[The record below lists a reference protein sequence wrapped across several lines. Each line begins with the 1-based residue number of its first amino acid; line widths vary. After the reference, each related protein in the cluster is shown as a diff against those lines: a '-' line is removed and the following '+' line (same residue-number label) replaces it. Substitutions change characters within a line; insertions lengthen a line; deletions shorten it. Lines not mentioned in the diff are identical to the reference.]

1 MKRIE
6 EYLLEKSRLIGQQA
20 GERNFH
26 IFYMLFEGM
35 TREEKSKYGLKGKKF
50 NISTNFLQKYRDM
63 NGQWTYVGVDRHP
76 ETLSSRHMVFRT
88 NEIALFYCENIAFR
102 SKYFNLIK

>member
-35 TREEKSKYGLKGKKF
+35 TREEKSKYGLKGK
-50 NISTNFLQKYRDM
+50 NTVI
-63 NGQWTYVGVDRHP
+63 
-76 ETLSSRHMVFRT
+76 
-88 NEIALFYCENIAFR
+88 
-102 SKYFNLIK
+102 

>member
-35 TREEKSKYGLKGKKF
+35 TKEEKSKYGLKGK
-50 NISTNFLQKYRDM
+50 STSQSL
-63 NGQWTYVGVDRHP
+63 
-76 ETLSSRHMVFRT
+76 
-88 NEIALFYCENIAFR
+88 NELRNSPSPSNTSFGNLFTR
-102 SKYFNLIK
+102 KRPST

>member
-35 TREEKSKYGLKGKKF
+35 TREEKSKYGLKGKTG
-50 NISTNFLQKYRDM
+50 I
-63 NGQWTYVGVDRHP
+63 
-76 ETLSSRHMVFRT
+76 
-88 NEIALFYCENIAFR
+88 
-102 SKYFNLIK
+102 

>member
-35 TREEKSKYGLKGKKF
+35 TKEEKSKYGLKGKIQA
-50 NISTNFLQKYRDM
+50 ISRINAFIFTSDLFA
-63 NGQWTYVGVDRHP
+63 GQY
-76 ETLSSRHMVFRT
+76 
-88 NEIALFYCENIAFR
+88 N
-102 SKYFNLIK
+102 

>member
-1 MKRIE
+1 MERIE

-35 TREEKSKYGLKGKKF
+35 TREEKSKYGLKGKSRYKMCSLATPTNWEF
-50 NISTNFLQKYRDM
+50 SISR
-63 NGQWTYVGVDRHP
+63 
-76 ETLSSRHMVFRT
+76 
-88 NEIALFYCENIAFR
+88 
-102 SKYFNLIK
+102 LIV

>member
-35 TREEKSKYGLKGKKF
+35 TREEKSKYGLKGKNTVKF
-50 NISTNFLQKYRDM
+50 FFI
-63 NGQWTYVGVDRHP
+63 
-76 ETLSSRHMVFRT
+76 
-88 NEIALFYCENIAFR
+88 FYLPQCGLY
-102 SKYFNLIK
+102 SYT

>member
-50 NISTNFLQKYRDM
+50 KI
-63 NGQWTYVGVDRHP
+63 
-76 ETLSSRHMVFRT
+76 
-88 NEIALFYCENIAFR
+88 FY
-102 SKYFNLIK
+102 

>member
-35 TREEKSKYGLKGKKF
+35 TKEEKSKYGLKGKMHFRIVDF
-50 NISTNFLQKYRDM
+50 NFTSDLFV
-63 NGQWTYVGVDRHP
+63 GQ
-76 ETLSSRHMVFRT
+76 L
-88 NEIALFYCENIAFR
+88 
-102 SKYFNLIK
+102 K

>member
-1 MKRIE
+1 MERIE

-35 TREEKSKYGLKGKKF
+35 TREEKSKYGLKGKNRYK
-50 NISTNFLQKYRDM
+50 SETFLM
-63 NGQWTYVGVDRHP
+63 LTFLATPIH
-76 ETLSSRHMVFRT
+76 
-88 NEIALFYCENIAFR
+88 
-102 SKYFNLIK
+102 